1 VSALLEPD
9 PVELEHWR
17 TRLADAERQ
26 REEIEESLRVLRAE
40 LTYIDNVIRTATAHL
55 RRIG

>member
-1 VSALLEPD
+1 MSALLEPD
-9 PVELEHWR
+9 SAELAHWR

-26 REEIEESLRVLRAE
+26 RDEIEESLRVLRAE